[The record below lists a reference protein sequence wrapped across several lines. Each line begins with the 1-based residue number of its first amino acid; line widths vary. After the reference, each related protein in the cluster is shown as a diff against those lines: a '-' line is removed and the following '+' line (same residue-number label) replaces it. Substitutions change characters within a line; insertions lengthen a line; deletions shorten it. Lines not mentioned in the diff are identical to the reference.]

1 MLLSIFFRYFLILS
15 FPGETISPSSESSPS
30 ETNTKLA
37 NSDGGDAQRPLK
49 SDSTSQ
55 TVSISSISDWVSPLV
70 TSSIASNTQP
80 LTNSAAT
87 QTSLATSSGDQQ
99 GLSPAQPTAS
109 SSPSAPSLSIP
120 VAALHPFQD
129 QQKAVY
135 TRDTRKVKKTKIHK
149 SKAHTSHSSSPV
161 KTIWER
167 LTSFTD
173 DRVCSVRVPCL
184 DDVMRRD
191 EASFLLRPHLDSSA
205 IYRLNDDVFEGILKN
220 NLHLFLLDGDGHSG
234 ESTSEADALSIPQPI
249 EAFQMDGES
258 DDNRDGEED
267 AGEGQRRR
275 KRQRDF
281 DETLHQILLQPNH
294 LMDMLNNYIYSPFIQ
309 TVLLP
314 PLPVWCGNSSAF
326 PSSLQYLRREDFSP
340 NAYLIRVKDLPDRHL
355 PH

>member
-1 MLLSIFFRYFLILS
+1 
-15 FPGETISPSSESSPS
+15 
-30 ETNTKLA
+30 
-37 NSDGGDAQRPLK
+37 
-49 SDSTSQ
+49 
-55 TVSISSISDWVSPLV
+55 
-70 TSSIASNTQP
+70 
-80 LTNSAAT
+80 
-87 QTSLATSSGDQQ
+87 
-99 GLSPAQPTAS
+99 
-109 SSPSAPSLSIP
+109 
-120 VAALHPFQD
+120 
-129 QQKAVY
+129 
-135 TRDTRKVKKTKIHK
+135 
-149 SKAHTSHSSSPV
+149 
-161 KTIWER
+161 
-167 LTSFTD
+167 
-173 DRVCSVRVPCL
+173 
-184 DDVMRRD
+184 MRRD